1 MSFLTVLQQGDRLR
15 KSCLE
20 AAAVAVDLAAAADAD
35 LDAVY
40 IGSGLE
46 QTLDLLAGSGIR
58 KVFLYDEPHLNN
70 ASEGQLAVIIE
81 SLARNMD
88 HSVIVGSATTFG
100 KELFASLSARLD
112 TELVQDCIGAS
123 WEKGLVVTKALY
135 GGRVHAQIRFTG
147 NPALISCRPN
157 VFPIKSSNG
166 DLPEIVRMAAH
177 IESNGI
183 RFVEAEK
190 PSADKLVLTEANIVV
205 SGGRGMD
212 GNGSWEILEQ
222 LCDEIGGALGA
233 SRAAVDSGWIPHS
246 HQVGQT
252 GKIVNPDLYIACGIS
267 GAVQHFAG
275 MRESRIVVAINRDP
289 NAPIFEMCDYG
300 IVGDLFEVVPVLV
313 EELRQRRS

>member
-1 MSFLTVLQQGDRLR
+1 MPFLTVLQPGDRLR

-20 AAAVAVDLAAAADAD
+20 ATAAAADLAAAAEAD

-40 IGSGLE
+40 FGSGLE
-46 QTLDLLAGSGIR
+46 QNMDLLAGSGIR
-58 KVFLYDEPHLNN
+58 KVFLYDEPLLDT
-70 ASEGQLAVIIE
+70 ASEGQIAVIIE
-81 SLARNMD
+81 SLVREMD
-88 HSVIVGSATTFG
+88 HKVIVGSATTFG
-100 KELFASLSARLD
+100 KELLASLSARLD
-112 TELVQDCIGAS
+112 AELVQDCIDVS
-123 WEKGLVVTKALY
+123 WKNGPVVTKALY
-135 GGRVHAQIRFTG
+135 GGKVHAQLRFTE

-157 VFPIKSSNG
+157 VFPIRSSDG
-166 DLPEIVRMAAH
+166 EMPEIVSMTAPM
-177 IESNGI
+177 ESNGI
-183 RFVEAEK
+183 VFVEAEK
-190 PSADKLVLTEANIVV
+190 PSTDMPALTEANIVV

-212 GNGSWEILEQ
+212 GNGSWEILEK
-222 LCDEIGGALGA
+222 LCTEIGGALGA

-275 MRESRIVVAINRDP
+275 MRESKIVVAINRDP
-289 NAPIFEMCDYG
+289 SAPIFEMCDYG

>member
-1 MSFLTVLQQGDRLR
+1 MSFLIVLQQGDHLR
-15 KSCLE
+15 KNCLE
-20 AAAVAVDLAAAADAD
+20 AASAAAGLAAAADAD

-40 IGSGLE
+40 IGSGIE

-58 KVFLYDEPHLNN
+58 KVFLYDEPLLNN
-70 ASEGQLAVIIE
+70 ASEGQLAVILE
-81 SLARNMD
+81 SLVRKMD
-88 HSVIVGSATTFG
+88 HRVIVGSATTFG

-112 TELVQDCIGAS
+112 AELVQDCIDAS
-123 WEKGLVVTKALY
+123 WEEGLVVTKALY
-135 GGRVHAQIRFTG
+135 GGKVHAQIRFTG
-147 NPALISCRPN
+147 IPALISCRPN
-157 VFPIKSSNG
+157 VFSIRTSDG
-166 DLPEIVRMAAH
+166 DLPEIVTMTAPV
-177 IESNGI
+177 ESNGI
-183 RFVEAEK
+183 MFVEAEK
-190 PSADKLVLTEANIVV
+190 PSANKLALTEANIVV

-222 LCDEIGGALGA
+222 LCEEIGGALGA
-233 SRAAVDSGWIPHS
+233 SRAAVDSGWISHS

-300 IVGDLFEVVPVLV
+300 IVGDLFEVVPVLL